1 MKMGG
6 GKEKES
12 KWMKSKFLNRAL
24 RNEVINERRVKM
36 LIKEENL
43 QYIYQ
48 KNKKK
53 GVILDIQTF
62 EALMEMLEDYE
73 DGMDFEVLKTEETI
87 DYKEYRKSRMKQDVR
102 D

>member
-1 MKMGG
+1 
-6 GKEKES
+6 
-12 KWMKSKFLNRAL
+12 
-24 RNEVINERRVKM
+24 M

-43 QYIYQ
+43 QYVYQ
-48 KNKKK
+48 KNEKK

-73 DGMDFEVLKTEETI
+73 DGMDFEVLKTEGTI
-87 DYKEYRKSRMKQDVR
+87 DYKEYRKSRTKQDVR

>member
-1 MKMGG
+1 
-6 GKEKES
+6 
-12 KWMKSKFLNRAL
+12 MKSKFLNRAL

-73 DGMDFEVLKTEETI
+73 DGMDFEVLKTEGTI